1 MPARHLPPGVEPNLG
16 PRHPYV
22 LHHPVLG
29 LGLSDGHEDLEAAAA
44 GHAVPN
50 LSGAGMKWE
59 ILCLGQ
65 TIKWVWFFVLK
76 FCAVFACPKKVLCF
90 FKACPMHVSGV

>member
-50 LSGAGMKWE
+50 LNGAE
-59 ILCLGQ
+59 INGKLCVVDKQLSWYG
-65 TIKWVWFFVLK
+65 FFVLK
-76 FCAVFACPKKVLCF
+76 FCAVFACPKKVL
-90 FKACPMHVSGV
+90 